1 MGKKMFENL
10 IIVILVVAIIYML
23 FKNDIKQNLKDVVKN
38 ESNNELKNQLKNE
51 LKNELINK
59 EKDKKVSFNEKP
71 LEIEIEN
78 KEIKDEDEIS
88 GHDWVEDYE
97 QLNEFVEEYKDH
109 GRFTK
114 GNVGIEKGNEM
125 EINAYRK
132 SFLDFRNYTNNTSNG
147 FDAVDNMNLEKLQD
161 ESKGMKVSDVYD
173 KITANNYKESNIDIV
188 GMQHNETVDGT
199 VRTNEFHYDSDT
211 VNNGAFFFDKVT
223 GYDNE
228 SYDSAF

>member
-1 MGKKMFENL
+1 MGKKTFENL
-10 IIVILVVAIIYML
+10 IIVILVIAIIYML
-23 FKNDIKQNLKDVVKN
+23 FKNDIKPNFIKN
-38 ESNNELKNQLKNE
+38 EV
-51 LKNELINK
+51 INR
-59 EKDKKVSFNEKP
+59 ENDKKVSFNDK
-71 LEIEIEN
+71 LQEIVIEN

-97 QLNEFVEEYKDH
+97 QLNDFVKEYKDY
-109 GRFTK
+109 GRFSK
-114 GNVGIEKGNEM
+114 GNVGIEKGNDM

-161 ESKGMKVSDVYD
+161 NSKGMKVSDVYD

-188 GMQHNETVDGT
+188 GMQHNEIVDNT
-199 VRTNEFHYDSDT
+199 VRSNVFQYDSDT

-228 SYDSAF
+228 SHDSAF

>member
-1 MGKKMFENL
+1 
-10 IIVILVVAIIYML
+10 ML
-23 FKNDIKQNLKDVVKN
+23 FKNDIKQNLKDIMKN
-38 ESNNELKNQLKNE
+38 ESNNELKNQL
-51 LKNELINK
+51 INK
-59 EKDKKVSFNEKP
+59 EKDKKVSFKEKP

-97 QLNEFVEEYKDH
+97 QLNEFVKEYKDH

-147 FDAVDNMNLEKLQD
+147 FDA
-161 ESKGMKVSDVYD
+161 
-173 KITANNYKESNIDIV
+173 A
-188 GMQHNETVDGT
+188 
-199 VRTNEFHYDSDT
+199 
-211 VNNGAFFFDKVT
+211 
-223 GYDNE
+223 
-228 SYDSAF
+228 